1 MEVLEQSQQPQ
12 TQKSSGSNPEFNSIP
27 EPKWNGSSS
36 WTKSQKEAWE
46 LYRSTPF
53 VERNDE
59 RFRFT
64 DRSKIRLSGLTSQSH
79 VTEEAQKIIMET
91 SVEERLQKKS
101 SGRFVYANDQLL
113 YRQDLSKELQAQG
126 IIWKPIV
133 QAIEEHPDL
142 VLPYFMKQISPLGSE
157 KFAHLHKAYLK
168 AGTFIFVPK
177 NVEVKN
183 PFETFHWIAEE
194 NEMIFPHTLIVTEAN
209 AQVEVVD
216 YFYSTNPKMSGFSTG
231 VCDLHAGPGS
241 QVRYVSTQLFGRQTC
256 SFQMQSIHTDRDA
269 LSRTLNLNLGG
280 SYSRLEAKCR
290 MIGKASRSEMYSLTV
305 SNEKQEFD
313 QRTFQEHVVEG
324 TSSDLLFKNAL
335 ADESRTIFS
344 GMIDVKEGAQKTDAY
359 QSNRNLLLSNT
370 ADTNSMPG
378 LEINANDVRCTH
390 GSTSSQ
396 IDDSEMFYLLSRG
409 IPLTEARRLFTLG
422 FFQEVLQKIDDSEL
436 EKELLELIEKKYS
449 HTKSL

>member
-1 MEVLEQSQQPQ
+1 MEVLDLPQ
-12 TQKSSGSNPEFNSIP
+12 INKSVGSAPAFESIP
-27 EPKWNGSSS
+27 APKWNGSSS
-36 WTKSQKEAWE
+36 WTKIQKEAWE
-46 LYRSTPF
+46 LYQSTPF
-53 VERNDE
+53 VEKNDE

-64 DRSKIRLSGLTSQSH
+64 DRSKIKLSGLNSQTPIS
-79 VTEEAQKIIMET
+79 AQAKQLIMGI

-101 SGRFVYANDQLL
+101 AGRFVFGNDQLL
-113 YRQDLSKELQAQG
+113 YRQEISKELQAQG
-126 IIWKPIV
+126 IIWKPIL

-157 KFAHLHKAYLK
+157 KLAYLHKAHLK
-168 AGTFIFVPK
+168 SGAFIYIPK
-177 NVEVKN
+177 NVEVKI
-183 PFETFHWIAEE
+183 PFETFHWLAEE
-194 NEMIFPHTLIVTEAN
+194 NEMIFPHTLIIAEAN

-216 YFYSTNPKMSGFSTG
+216 YFYSTDSKMAGFSTG
-231 VCDLHAGPGS
+231 ICDLHAGPGS
-241 QVRYVSTQLFGRQTC
+241 QVRYVSTQLFGRQTS
-256 SFQMQSIHTDRDA
+256 SFQLQSIHTDRDA

-280 SYSRLEAKCR
+280 SYSRLEAKCN

-305 SNEKQEFD
+305 ANEKQEFD
-313 QRTFQEHVVEG
+313 QRTFQEHAVEG

-370 ADTNSMPG
+370 ADSNSMPG

-396 IDDSEMFYLLSRG
+396 IDDAEMFYLLSRG

-422 FFQEVLQKIDDSEL
+422 FFQEVLQKINDPEL
-436 EKELLELIEKKYS
+436 EKELLALIEKKYAQS
-449 HTKSL
+449 KSL